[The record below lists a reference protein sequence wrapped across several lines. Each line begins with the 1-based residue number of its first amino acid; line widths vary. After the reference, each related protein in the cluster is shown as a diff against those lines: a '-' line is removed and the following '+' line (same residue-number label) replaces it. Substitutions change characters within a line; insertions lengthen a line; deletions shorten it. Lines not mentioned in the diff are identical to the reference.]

1 MRMHNLGCSLGAA
14 EKAEF
19 AAAGEVEGRELLEEC
34 KAKERDSTWGSKWH
48 RWARV
53 MGINGEMDMS
63 TQPLKLE
70 VCGNLKTFMRS
81 IRKCS
86 ASPSANPSEI
96 YYPPKS
102 YAGSYWALGRL
113 YREQYFERWGNTDEK
128 DRPPMVEWSKDRDL
142 SLIVKPAI
150 AAEMQMVI
158 EKLGNSIHD
167 NEVET
172 LPIDTADRFFNPS
185 AGIMNHITGEGV
197 NNLLAWQNLLL
208 HGVRGYSSLHQLEY
222 PSSYDLKFDP
232 MLNTDTITL
241 SEYESNKTFKPSV
254 ECPSAKREMPVA
266 FAIPDDPLRCGVF
279 TIKNLAGARPK
290 CIKSGKKKGHPCPP
304 NLFLRPIP
312 EARLAQLHPDYKS
325 APFGSIVLFEAK
337 PLGEKSIGAFVSSW
351 CGKLGLEPTKTLA
364 DGTKKGY
371 SNSSVRHL
379 LARLMR
385 ENGVDAKVTMDSGGW
400 RSEKGLNNYGTS
412 TRMALHDAFLIKAGV
427 RKQGDALRMEERK
440 NEERKKASMAPLPL
454 QHHSLPSLPL
464 GHQLATE
471 VPSDAISGAHSD
483 ATNDLV
489 EFLDNTECSEFL
501 RPEFLAYANAN
512 PGYHFKATTLTPIV
526 TLRST

>member
-1 MRMHNLGCSLGAA
+1 MSGAVGGRNPHGIGLVPCSERDHAHSIGAA
-14 EKAEF
+14 DKAEF

-34 KAKERDSTWGSKWH
+34 KAKERDGTWGSKWH
-48 RWARV
+48 RWATK

-70 VCGNLKTFMRS
+70 VCNNLKTFMRA

-102 YAGSYWALGRL
+102 YAGCYWALGRL

-128 DRPPMVEWSKDRDL
+128 DRPPMVECSKDRDL
-142 SLIVKPAI
+142 SLIMKLVI
-150 AAEMQMVI
+150 AAEMQTVI

-232 MLNTDTITL
+232 MLNMDTITL

-254 ECPSAKREMPVA
+254 ECPSAKRERWDSWRWA
-266 FAIPDDPLRCGVF
+266 
-279 TIKNLAGARPK
+279 
-290 CIKSGKKKGHPCPP
+290 S
-304 NLFLRPIP
+304 
-312 EARLAQLHPDYKS
+312 ARL
-325 APFGSIVLFEAK
+325 PFCGR
-337 PLGEKSIGAFVSSW
+337 SSR
-351 CGKLGLEPTKTLA
+351 PP
-364 DGTKKGY
+364 
-371 SNSSVRHL
+371 SR
-379 LARLMR
+379 RR
-385 ENGVDAKVTMDSGGW
+385 
-400 RSEKGLNNYGTS
+400 RRRPPRGTS
-412 TRMALHDAFLIKAGV
+412 RWPRGRRRRTDRG
-427 RKQGDALRMEERK
+427 
-440 NEERKKASMAPLPL
+440 
-454 QHHSLPSLPL
+454 
-464 GHQLATE
+464 
-471 VPSDAISGAHSD
+471 
-483 ATNDLV
+483 
-489 EFLDNTECSEFL
+489 
-501 RPEFLAYANAN
+501 
-512 PGYHFKATTLTPIV
+512 
-526 TLRST
+526 